1 MKTLNYNSI
10 YSNLSYNFLIKYYF
24 DFLNRKI
31 NLNDSIAYSENN
43 RLYIGTVVLKD
54 VEIHERGMDFLLE
67 NVPHVKT
74 IKSNLILNTGDNC
87 IVI

>member
-1 MKTLNYNSI
+1 M
-10 YSNLSYNFLIKYYF
+10 LILYYRI
-24 DFLNRKI
+24 LNRKI

-43 RLYIGTVVLKD
+43 KLYIGTVVLKD